1 MAQFES
7 DVKISN
13 TSANVPLAGYDVLG
27 IAKFSHQ
34 FLVEDGNVSISDDVL
49 DELYSQKLWL
59 TTVLGSTIYT
69 EDIIEPQQA
78 NINKLRVGDLL
89 LQTINGLLSIISDL
103 TLQDDGRTLISFRL
117 FSVLKGPT
125 GPQGRIGPTG
135 AMGPKGATGDVGPT
149 GGEGPVG
156 PVGPTGAVGAVGP
169 TGVTGSVGPTGPAGS
184 VGPTG
189 AIGPI
194 GPTGAEGAAG
204 ALNGVVKL
212 VSYQSAVDA
221 YLGEILYQNKELEAE
236 DVVLI
241 VDTAFDMPIVPGDV
255 VSVYERSGGTDV
267 LVKVNGI
274 LGHYAG
280 PTGPTGPTGH
290 STIFTSDVDITA
302 QTNQLLLTLLS
313 ATPEIGDTV
322 IGLSSG
328 KYLIAYEVTSVDE
341 TYAYVQLLQ
350 YISIAGVN
358 GATGPTGP
366 IGALG
371 PTGGV
376 GPVGPTGNVGS
387 VGPTGP
393 QGQMG
398 PIGGIGYT
406 GPTGPQGVV
415 GPTGPMGLQG
425 EQGEFGHDGPTGPQ
439 GNVGPTGPVGV
450 VGPTGSVGA
459 LGPTGAIGPLG
470 PTGSV
475 GPTGPQGPKGDDGAS
490 FSIRYYVDTV
500 QNLNE
505 EYPPSEA
512 YSGQAASV
520 SATNP
525 PTIYVCQQSPGGSWA
540 WQLNGTIQGPTG
552 PTGPQGAL
560 GPTGATGALGP
571 TGVQGNVGPTGP
583 QGSIGLTGP
592 QGAVGPTGPQGHVG
606 PTGPQ
611 GSKGATGDTG
621 NVGPTGP
628 QGKLG
633 PTGGVGAVGPTGP
646 QGKLGPTGPQG
657 VLGPTGVVGP
667 VGPTGPQGSTGPT
680 GAVGS
685 RGPTGSRGA
694 TGPTGPTGEDGV
706 RGLGFYR
713 TGSSLTTSASSITW
727 SSISTRPSDNI
738 MRVGDIIVSV
748 NGNAFV
754 CTTQSTY
761 SSSGSISVSYRF
773 SLKGNVGPTG
783 PQGATGTLG
792 ATGPMGPTGATG
804 SKGATG
810 GQGPV
815 GPLGPTGPQGPTDGV
830 AIWYS
835 TKVIHKGE
843 TRILSNQLRTRDGVN
858 ASYNDIHEYDIVI
871 DSRGSTAQVTG
882 FSSPNVIVQAV
893 RYFPPLYQHDIQIHF
908 STDYSS
914 YNKVTFSIITNMSTP
929 YTKSSF
935 TDLATELYNE
945 GLNDASNIKSA
956 SGAAT
961 FTDKSVMII
970 HGIYAS
976 TMYMYVIGPA
986 IVANPDINIEV
997 VGFYEFGASKVVQLY
1012 DTVVNLLEL

>member
-1 MAQFES
+1 MAQLES
-7 DVKISN
+7 NVKISN

-34 FLVEDGNVSISDDVL
+34 FLVEDGKVSISDDIL

-78 NINKLRVGDLL
+78 NIDKLRVGDLL

-103 TLQDDGRTLISFRL
+103 TLQPDGRTLISFSL
-117 FSVLKGPT
+117 FAVLRGPT
-125 GPQGRIGPTG
+125 GAQGRIGPTG
-135 AMGPKGATGDVGPT
+135 PQGVLGPTGATGPT

-156 PVGPTGAVGAVGP
+156 PVGPTGALGAVGP
-169 TGVTGSVGPTGPAGS
+169 TGATGSVGPTGPIGAT
-184 VGPTG
+184 GPTG
-189 AIGPI
+189 AIGPM

-204 ALNGVVKL
+204 VLHGVVKL

-221 YLGEILYQNKELEAE
+221 YLGEILYQNKELEVE
-236 DVVLI
+236 DIVLI
-241 VDTAFDMPIVPGDV
+241 VDTAFNMPIVPGDV
-255 VSVYERSGGTDV
+255 VSVYERSGETDV

-290 STIFTSDVDITA
+290 STIVTSDVDITA

-313 ATPEIGDTV
+313 ANPEIGDTV

-398 PIGGIGYT
+398 PTGGIGYT

-415 GPTGPMGLQG
+415 GPTGPMGMQG

-439 GNVGPTGPVGV
+439 GQVGPTGPVGV

-470 PTGSV
+470 PTGAT
-475 GPTGPQGPKGDDGAS
+475 GPTGPQGPKGDNGAS

-525 PTIYVCQQSPGGSWA
+525 PTIYICQQSPGGSWA
-540 WQLNGTIQGPTG
+540 WQFNGAIEGPAG
-552 PTGPQGAL
+552 PTGPQGAS
-560 GPTGATGALGP
+560 GPIGATGALGP
-571 TGVQGNVGPTGP
+571 TGAQGNVGPTGP
-583 QGSIGLTGP
+583 RGSIGLTGP
-592 QGAVGPTGPQGHVG
+592 QGEVGPTGPQGHIG
-606 PTGPQ
+606 PTGPL
-611 GSKGATGDTG
+611 GPTGATGDTG

-667 VGPTGPQGSTGPT
+667 VGPTGPQGVLGPTGVVGPVGPTGPQGSTGPIGATGSKGAT
-680 GAVGS
+680 GAL
-685 RGPTGSRGA
+685 GPTGPIGA
-694 TGPTGPTGEDGV
+694 TGPTGPTGPSGA
-706 RGLGFYR
+706 
-713 TGSSLTTSASSITW
+713 TGPTGAE
-727 SSISTRPSDNI
+727 
-738 MRVGDIIVSV
+738 
-748 NGNAFV
+748 
-754 CTTQSTY
+754 
-761 SSSGSISVSYRF
+761 
-773 SLKGNVGPTG
+773 GPTG
-783 PQGATGTLG
+783 P
-792 ATGPMGPTGATG
+792 TGPSG

-815 GPLGPTGPQGPTDGV
+815 GPMGPTGPTDGV
-830 AIWYS
+830 AVWYTGVDFTADTGTLLLS
-835 TKVIHKGE
+835 DIH
-843 TRILSNQLRTRDGVN
+843 TRNGDNVTNI
-858 ASYNDIHEYDIVI
+858 NDIKLSDVI
-871 DSRGSTAQVTG
+871 LDDRGNIGRVTEING
-882 FSSPNVIVQAV
+882 MLKWITYTKHSGA
-893 RYFPPLYQHDIQIHF
+893 LYQHNIYILCKVED
-908 STDYSS
+908 STSSS
-914 YNKVTFSIITNMSTP
+914 YLIFSIINNTANSYTISTVQDLLTYMENNVIP
-929 YTKSSF
+929 DSNYLMAGGAVILQVGKYFPISDIYIKKGVLKLNYVEVDTTSSF
-935 TDLATELYNE
+935 NY
-945 GLNDASNIKSA
+945 KSIA
-956 SGAAT
+956 VST
-961 FTDKSVMII
+961 YSVL
-970 HGIYAS
+970 
-976 TMYMYVIGPA
+976 T
-986 IVANPDINIEV
+986 
-997 VGFYEFGASKVVQLY
+997 
-1012 DTVVNLLEL
+1012 DTVVKLL

>member
-34 FLVEDGNVSISDDVL
+34 FLVEDGKVSISDDIL

-59 TTVLGSTIYT
+59 TTVLGSTVYV

-78 NINKLRVGDLL
+78 NISKLRVGDLL
-89 LQTINGLLSIISDL
+89 LQTVNGLLSIISDL
-103 TLQDDGRTLISFRL
+103 TLQPDGRTLITFSL
-117 FSVLKGPT
+117 FAVLRGPT
-125 GPQGRIGPTG
+125 GAQGRIGPTG
-135 AMGPKGATGDVGPT
+135 PQGVLGPTGATGPT

-156 PVGPTGAVGAVGP
+156 PVGPTGATGVVGP
-169 TGVTGSVGPTGPAGS
+169 TGVTGSVGPTGP
-184 VGPTG
+184 
-189 AIGPI
+189 IGVI
-194 GPTGAEGAAG
+194 
-204 ALNGVVKL
+204 
-212 VSYQSAVDA
+212 
-221 YLGEILYQNKELEAE
+221 
-236 DVVLI
+236 
-241 VDTAFDMPIVPGDV
+241 
-255 VSVYERSGGTDV
+255 
-267 LVKVNGI
+267 
-274 LGHYAG
+274 
-280 PTGPTGPTGH
+280 GPTGH
-290 STIFTSDVDITA
+290 STIFTSDIDISA

-313 ATPEIGDTV
+313 ASPEIGDTV
-322 IGLSSG
+322 IGLSSS
-328 KYLIAYEVTSVDE
+328 KDLIAYEVTSVDE

-350 YISIAGVN
+350 YISIAGAD
-358 GATGPTGP
+358 GADGAAGPTGP
-366 IGALG
+366 IGPLG

-376 GPVGPTGNVGS
+376 GPVGPTGDVGA

-398 PIGGIGYT
+398 PTGGIGHT

-415 GPTGPMGLQG
+415 GPTGPMGMQG
-425 EQGEFGHDGPTGPQ
+425 EQGEIGHTGPTGPQ
-439 GNVGPTGPVGV
+439 GAVGPTGPVGV

-470 PTGSV
+470 PTGST

-525 PTIYVCQQSPGGSWA
+525 PTVYICQQSPGGSWA
-540 WQLNGTIQGPTG
+540 WQFNGAIEGPAG

-571 TGVQGNVGPTGP
+571 TGAQGNVGPTGP

-592 QGAVGPTGPQGHVG
+592 QGEVGPTGPQGHVG
-606 PTGPQ
+606 PTGPL
-611 GSKGATGDTG
+611 GPTGATGNTG
-621 NVGPTGP
+621 SVGPTGP

-667 VGPTGPQGSTGPT
+667 TGPKGPTGK
-680 GAVGS
+680 
-685 RGPTGSRGA
+685 
-694 TGPTGPTGEDGV
+694 EGV

-713 TGSSLTTSASSITW
+713 TNSSLATSASSIAW

-738 MRVGDIIVSV
+738 MRVGDMIVST

-773 SLKGNVGPTG
+773 SLEGNVGPTG
-783 PQGATGTLG
+783 PQGSKG
-792 ATGPMGPTGATG
+792 ATGPTGPTGPTG

-815 GPLGPTGPQGPTDGV
+815 GPVGPTGPTDGV
-830 AIWYS
+830 AVWYTGVDF
-835 TKVIHKGE
+835 TKDTGTLLLSDIH
-843 TRILSNQLRTRDGVN
+843 TRNGDNVTNI
-858 ASYNDIHEYDIVI
+858 NDIELSDVI
-871 DSRGSTAQVTG
+871 LDDRGNIARVTEING
-882 FSSPNVIVQAV
+882 MLKWITYTKHSGA
-893 RYFPPLYQHDIQIHF
+893 LYQHNIYTLCKVQD
-908 STDYSS
+908 STDNS
-914 YNKVTFSIITNMSTP
+914 YLIFSIINNTANP
-929 YTKSSF
+929 YTISTVQNLLTYLENNVLS
-935 TDLATELYNE
+935 DGNYLVA
-945 GLNDASNIKSA
+945 G
-956 SGAAT
+956 GAAKLSNNNKYFPISDIYMDKGVLKLDFVEFDT
-961 FTDKSVMII
+961 TSTDNYKSIAV
-970 HGIYAS
+970 S
-976 TMYMYVIGPA
+976 TYSVLDDA
-986 IVANPDINIEV
+986 V
-997 VGFYEFGASKVVQLY
+997 VK
-1012 DTVVNLLEL
+1012 LL